1 MSLRPTPAFAGV
13 TFDIA
18 TIPAGEA
25 YQRIYLSKHPD
36 PLGFGK
42 TPSRFSDP
50 RRRVEANR
58 FGVLYLG
65 STLKVCFLEAILRDD
80 RNGAVGD
87 FPIDETD
94 LRSRRVAT
102 IAGSRSLLLVDLRGD
117 GPVRMG
123 VPSDVVGGSS
133 QTLARKWSVALHDH
147 PAAVDSII
155 YPSRLNKQHNVA
167 IFDRAIPALP
177 CSLRMPLLQASGI
190 VAALDDLKVALV

>member
-1 MSLRPTPAFAGV
+1 MSLRPTASFASV
-13 TFDIA
+13 TLDIA

-50 RRRVEANR
+50 RRRVDANR

-65 STLKVCFLEAILRDD
+65 ATLKVCFLEAILRDD
-80 RNGAVGD
+80 RNGVVGD
-87 FPIDETD
+87 FPIDESD

-102 IAGSRSLLLVDLRGD
+102 IAGSRPLQVVDLRGD

-123 VPSDVVGGSS
+123 IPSDVASASS
-133 QTLARKWSVALHDH
+133 QPLARAWSLALHYH
-147 PAAVDSII
+147 PAQVDGII
-155 YPSRLNKQHNVA
+155 YPSRLNEQHNIA
-167 IFDRAIPALP
+167 IFDRAIPALT
-177 CSLRMPLLQASGI
+177 CSARVPLLRARGI
-190 VAALDDLKVALV
+190 VATLDDLKVALV